1 MAASVQLTHGC
12 GDGLIG
18 GSPDGESRI
27 RSANEN
33 QYRTQPL
40 RFATIRAMSS
50 LTEPQAK
57 AYITKLLTAM
67 SKAGGSDLFV
77 SKDFPPSIKMQGSM
91 QPLTNQKLTAEVTRD
106 LAHSLMNERQRADFA
121 KDLECNFAISLPG
134 IARFRVNVFMQQQQ
148 VGMVIR
154 TIANEIPDF
163 AKLGLPENLK
173 DIVMTK
179 RGLVLV
185 VGATGSGKSTTLAA
199 MINHRNRSSA
209 GHIVTV
215 EDPVEFV
222 HQSHQS
228 LVTHREVGI
237 DTHSWHNALKNTLRQ
252 APDVILIGEIR
263 DTETMEHAI
272 AFAETGHLCLGT
284 LHSNS
289 ASQTL
294 DRIIN
299 FFSEERRKQLLMDL
313 SSNLCAI
320 ISQRLVRTVDGKRR
334 KAAIEILINTP
345 IVADK
350 LLKGEFHEI
359 KTIMSK
365 SRELGMKT
373 FDRSLFELYDEGGIS
388 YDEAIRNADSAN
400 ELRLNIKLNSTRQAK
415 ASAKAPPAA
424 VEPAAAAPASVA
436 PADTAPAVVAPV
448 ALEPAE
454 LSLES
459 DPPEVAPPA

>member
-1 MAASVQLTHGC
+1 MSL
-12 GDGLIG
+12 
-18 GSPDGESRI
+18 
-27 RSANEN
+27 NE
-33 QYRTQPL
+33 
-40 RFATIRAMSS
+40 
-50 LTEPQAK
+50 EQAK

-77 SKDFPPSIKMQGSM
+77 SKDFPPAMKFQGAL
-91 QPLTNQKLTAEVTRD
+91 QPLTNQKLTGEVSRE
-106 LAHSLMNERQRADFA
+106 LANSLMNAKQREDFA
-121 KDLECNFAISLPG
+121 RDLECNFAISLPG
-134 IARFRVNVFMQQQQ
+134 VARFRVNVFMQQQH

-163 AKLGLPENLK
+163 AKLGLPETLK
-173 DIVMTK
+173 DIIMTK

-185 VGATGSGKSTTLAA
+185 VGATGSGKSTSLAA
-199 MINHRNRSSA
+199 MIDHRNRSSA

-222 HQSHQS
+222 HQSRQS
-228 LVTHREVGI
+228 LITHREVGI
-237 DTHSWHNALKNTLRQ
+237 DTRSWHNALKNTLRQ

-289 ASQTL
+289 ANQTI

-299 FFSEERRKQLLMDL
+299 FFSDERRKQLLMDL
-313 SSNLCAI
+313 SSNLRAI
-320 ISQRLVRTVDGKRR
+320 ISQRLVRTADGKGR

-345 IVADK
+345 IIADK

-359 KTIMSK
+359 KAIMGK

-373 FDRSLFELYDEGGIS
+373 FDWSLFELYNDGTIT

-400 ELRLNIKLNSTRQAK
+400 ELRLNIKLNSTRQP
-415 ASAKAPPAA
+415 STEQSGEPSLQAA
-424 VEPAAAAPASVA
+424 G
-436 PADTAPAVVAPV
+436 
-448 ALEPAE
+448 
-454 LSLES
+454 
-459 DPPEVAPPA
+459 

>member
-1 MAASVQLTHGC
+1 MPG
-12 GDGLIG
+12 
-18 GSPDGESRI
+18 
-27 RSANEN
+27 
-33 QYRTQPL
+33 
-40 RFATIRAMSS
+40 F
-50 LTEPQAK
+50 TEEQAK
-57 AYITKLLTAM
+57 SYITKLLTAM
-67 SKAGGSDLFV
+67 SQAGGSDLFV
-77 SKDFPPSIKMQGSM
+77 SKDFPPAMKLQGSM
-91 QPLTNQKLTAEVTRD
+91 QPMTNQKLSGEVARE
-106 LAHSLMNERQRADFA
+106 LAYALMNQRQREEFT
-121 KDLECNFAISLPG
+121 KELECNFAISLPG
-134 IARFRVNVFMQQQQ
+134 VARFRVNVFVQQQH

-163 AKLGLPENLK
+163 AKLGLPDTLK
-173 DIVMTK
+173 NIVMTK

-185 VGATGSGKSTTLAA
+185 VGATGSGKSTTLAS
-199 MINHRNRSSA
+199 MIDHRNRSSA

-222 HQSHQS
+222 HQSQQS
-228 LVTHREVGI
+228 LITHREVGI

-289 ASQTL
+289 ANQTI

-320 ISQRLVRTVDGKRR
+320 ISQRLIRTADGKGRR
-334 KAAIEILINTP
+334 AAIEILINTP
-345 IVADK
+345 IIADK

-359 KTIMSK
+359 KPIMAK
-365 SRELGMKT
+365 SRELGMMT
-373 FDRSLFELYDEGGIS
+373 FDAALFDLYNDGVIS

-400 ELRLNIKLNSTRQAK
+400 ELRLNIKLSGK
-415 ASAKAPPAA
+415 GGGS
-424 VEPAAAAPASVA
+424 
-436 PADTAPAVVAPV
+436 
-448 ALEPAE
+448 E
-454 LSLES
+454 LSLQKS
-459 DPPEVAPPA
+459 AAG

>member
-1 MAASVQLTHGC
+1 MPG
-12 GDGLIG
+12 
-18 GSPDGESRI
+18 
-27 RSANEN
+27 
-33 QYRTQPL
+33 
-40 RFATIRAMSS
+40 F
-50 LTEPQAK
+50 TEEQAK
-57 AYITKLLTAM
+57 SYITKLLTAM
-67 SKAGGSDLFV
+67 TQAGGSDLFV
-77 SKDFPPSIKMQGSM
+77 SKDFPPAMKLQGAM
-91 QPLTNQKLTAEVTRD
+91 QPMTNQKLSGEVARE
-106 LAHSLMNERQRADFA
+106 LAYALMNQRQREEFA
-121 KDLECNFAISLPG
+121 KELECNFAISLPNV
-134 IARFRVNVFMQQQQ
+134 ARFRVNVFVQQQH

-163 AKLGLPENLK
+163 VKLGLPDTLK
-173 DIVMTK
+173 NIVMTK

-185 VGATGSGKSTTLAA
+185 VGATGSGKSTTLAS
-199 MINHRNRSSA
+199 MIDHRNRSSA

-222 HQSHQS
+222 HQSQQS
-228 LVTHREVGI
+228 LITHREVGI

-289 ASQTL
+289 ANQTI

-320 ISQRLVRTVDGKRR
+320 VSQRLIRTADGKGRR
-334 KAAIEILINTP
+334 AAIEILINTP
-345 IVADK
+345 IIADK

-359 KTIMSK
+359 KPIMAK
-365 SRELGMKT
+365 SRELGMMT
-373 FDRSLFELYDEGGIS
+373 FDAALFDLYNEGAIS

-400 ELRLNIKLNSTRQAK
+400 ELRLNIKLSGK
-415 ASAKAPPAA
+415 GGGS
-424 VEPAAAAPASVA
+424 
-436 PADTAPAVVAPV
+436 
-448 ALEPAE
+448 E
-454 LSLES
+454 LSLQS
-459 DPPEVAPPA
+459 AASA

>member
-1 MAASVQLTHGC
+1 
-12 GDGLIG
+12 
-18 GSPDGESRI
+18 
-27 RSANEN
+27 
-33 QYRTQPL
+33 
-40 RFATIRAMSS
+40 MSGF
-50 LTEPQAK
+50 TEQQAK
-57 AYITKLLTAM
+57 SYITKLLTAM
-67 SKAGGSDLFV
+67 SQAGGSDLFV
-77 SKDFPPSIKMQGSM
+77 SKDFPPAMKLQGTM
-91 QPLTNQKLTAEVTRD
+91 QPMTQQKLTGEVARE
-106 LAHSLMNERQRADFA
+106 LAYALMNPRQRDEFA
-121 KDLECNFAISLPG
+121 KELECNFAISLPG
-134 IARFRVNVFMQQQQ
+134 VARFRVNVFIQQQN

-163 AKLGLPENLK
+163 PKLGLPETLK

-199 MINHRNRSSA
+199 MIDHRNRSSA

-228 LVTHREVGI
+228 LITHREVGI

-263 DTETMEHAI
+263 DTETMENAI

-289 ASQTL
+289 ANQTI

-313 SSNLCAI
+313 SSNLRAI
-320 ISQRLVRTVDGKRR
+320 ISQRLVRTVDGRGRR
-334 KAAIEILINTP
+334 AAVEILINTP
-345 IVADK
+345 IIADK

-359 KTIMSK
+359 KPVMAK
-365 SRELGMKT
+365 SRELGMLT
-373 FDRSLFELYDEGGIS
+373 FDGALFDLYNEGAIS
-388 YDEAIRNADSAN
+388 YEEAIRNADSAN
-400 ELRLNIKLNSTRQAK
+400 ELRLNIKLNSTRPAPAPSAQS
-415 ASAKAPPAA
+415 ASA
-424 VEPAAAAPASVA
+424 
-436 PADTAPAVVAPV
+436 
-448 ALEPAE
+448 
-454 LSLES
+454 
-459 DPPEVAPPA
+459 

>member
-1 MAASVQLTHGC
+1 M
-12 GDGLIG
+12 
-18 GSPDGESRI
+18 P
-27 RSANEN
+27 
-33 QYRTQPL
+33 
-40 RFATIRAMSS
+40 S
-50 LTEPQAK
+50 LSEEQAK
-57 AYITKLLTAM
+57 AYIHKLLTAM

-77 SKDFPPSIKMQGSM
+77 SKDFPPAMKSQGTL
-91 QPLTNQKLTAEVTRD
+91 QPAHNQKLTGDVTRE
-106 LAHSLMNERQRADFA
+106 LANALMNEKQREEFHR
-121 KDLECNFAISLPG
+121 DLECNFAISLPG
-134 IARFRVNVFMQQQQ
+134 VARFRVNVFMQQQN

-163 AKLGLPENLK
+163 AKLGLPDTLK
-173 DIVMTK
+173 DIIMTK

-185 VGATGSGKSTTLAA
+185 VGATGSGKSTSLAA
-199 MINHRNRSSA
+199 MIDHRNRNSA
-209 GHIVTV
+209 VHIVTV

-222 HQSHQS
+222 HTSQTS
-228 LVTHREVGI
+228 LITHRDVGI
-237 DTHSWHNALKNTLRQ
+237 DTHTWHHALKNTLRQ

-289 ASQTL
+289 ANQTI

-313 SSNLCAI
+313 SSNLRAI
-320 ISQRLVRTVDGKRR
+320 ISQRLVKKADGKGR

-359 KTIMSK
+359 KAIMGK

-373 FDRSLFELYDEGGIS
+373 FDWSLFELYNEGSIS

-400 ELRLNIKLNSTRQAK
+400 ELRLNIKLNGTRQPKDELSVAG
-415 ASAKAPPAA
+415 
-424 VEPAAAAPASVA
+424 EPSLQAAAG
-436 PADTAPAVVAPV
+436 
-448 ALEPAE
+448 
-454 LSLES
+454 
-459 DPPEVAPPA
+459 